1 MTDHLTKLTDRRSF
15 LRRLL
20 TTTSLVAT
28 GVASA
33 PAWAQS
39 HGAHGSHGPRV
50 RNTAPAT
57 PAPLAAQGPA
67 FANPPAISGSNGAYA
82 IDVTMRQAN
91 LGTQPVNVMAYVDAN
106 NRPGTDAPL
115 VAPTIT
121 ITGNGQPVQPVS
133 VVLTNNLPAEPNPAK
148 PGPVTEAHVHDAPFG
163 FYTTNLHVHG
173 LHVDPLEDN
182 VFIELQ
188 PAANGPTACAPT
200 RANPVWVCNGSYTY
214 SYNFGKAPVSPTNQ
228 TGTTKI
234 PAGTYWY
241 HPHKHGSVGVQVASG
256 MAGAFIVQGD
266 LDVIPGV
273 AGLTERVIVAQ
284 LVAYT
289 IPTGTPPQPAIVD
302 PKDFYAFKP
311 ANTQL
316 SINGQ
321 IHPTIDMQYGE
332 IQRWRFINATADQ
345 FFYLNVT
352 GSSGTTAPL
361 PELYAIAVDGVP
373 LTNSAQGITVPF
385 KLGTPLFQF
394 PMGTASTF
402 ANAVM
407 NEVAVLAPA
416 QRLDLL
422 VRMPVTPGGGTR
434 TYQLQTVSFPPP
446 SSGTPSTQTIATIQV
461 AGAKTTPDQLPAP
474 SAFNA
479 DALYRP
485 PLRERSAW
493 PTNPTQKIQFGFI
506 EGNTGALVNNSTIAT
521 PFGVAAG
528 NPPPPAAVAPP
539 PPPAGASP
547 FALPF
552 LPSGAQLQLKLN
564 AVDYWQVSSN
574 PDPSIGFGPHAFH
587 IHINSFMITKRNG
600 IDISSAKI
608 WRDTARID
616 QPPQPTSPSP
626 GVAVGTGVGQGALSP
641 ILPVEFVSQQV
652 DYVGDFVMH
661 CHLLQHEDAGMMWS
675 VNIS

>member
-28 GVASA
+28 GAASA

-39 HGAHGSHGPRV
+39 HGAHGAHGPRV

-57 PAPLAAQGPA
+57 PAPLAALGPP
-67 FANPPAISGSNGAYA
+67 FANPPAIRGSYGKYA
-82 IDVTMRQAN
+82 LNVTMRQAI
-91 LGTQPVNVMAYVDAN
+91 LGSQPVNVMAYVDAN
-106 NRPGTDAPL
+106 NAPVAGAYL

-121 ITGNGQPVQPVS
+121 ITGNGQLVQPVS
-133 VVLTNNLPAEPNPAK
+133 VVLTNHLPAEPNPAK

-182 VFIELQ
+182 VYIELQ
-188 PAANGPTACAPT
+188 PAANGSATDPACAPT

-214 SYNFGKAPVSPTNQ
+214 SYNFGRTPNN
-228 TGTTKI
+228 GRTKI

-266 LDVIPGV
+266 LDAIPGV
-273 AGLTERVIVAQ
+273 AGLPERVMVAQ

-289 IPTGTPPQPAIVD
+289 IPPPPQLQTAIVD
-302 PKDFYAFKP
+302 PNNFYGINPNAP
-311 ANTQL
+311 PSNTQI

-321 IHPTIDMQYGE
+321 INPTIAMQYGE

-352 GSSGTTAPL
+352 GPSGTTAGV

-373 LTNSAQGITVPF
+373 LTNSEQGIKVPF
-385 KLGTPLFQF
+385 KLDTPLFQF
-394 PMGTASTF
+394 PMGTAFTF
-402 ANAVM
+402 KNAVM
-407 NEVAVLAPA
+407 NEIAILAPA

-422 VRMPVTPGGGTR
+422 VRLPPTTVAPAGPVTYSVQAVP
-434 TYQLQTVSFPPP
+434 YVK
-446 SSGTPSTQTIATIQV
+446 GTPPLDTQTIATIQV
-461 AGAKTTPDQLPAP
+461 AGAKTTPDEPP
-474 SAFNA
+474 SSTAFNA
-479 DALYRP
+479 GALYRP
-485 PLRERSAW
+485 PLPDQSQW
-493 PTNPTQKIQFGFI
+493 PTNPTQKIQFGFL
-506 EGNTGALVNNSTIAT
+506 EGG
-521 PFGVAAG
+521 
-528 NPPPPAAVAPP
+528 
-539 PPPAGASP
+539 AGAGAIVNMNKDATATSLFAAAP
-547 FALPF
+547 FVLPF
-552 LPSGAQLQLKLN
+552 KKEDGQLKQDAQLKLKLDQ
-564 AVDYWQVSSN
+564 VDYWQVSSD
-574 PDPSIGFGPHAFH
+574 PDPNIGFGPHAFH

-600 IDISSAKI
+600 VDISSARI

-616 QPPQPTSPSP
+616 QPPSTTSPSP
-626 GVAVGTGVGQGALSP
+626 GVGLGAPSP
-641 ILPVEFVSQQV
+641 IVPVEFVSQQV

>member
-506 EGNTGALVNNSTIAT
+506 EGNTGALVNNSIIAT

-626 GVAVGTGVGQGALSP
+626 GVAVGTGVGPGAPSP
-641 ILPVEFVSQQV
+641 IVPVEFVSQQV

>member
-1 MTDHLTKLTDRRSF
+1 
-15 LRRLL
+15 
-20 TTTSLVAT
+20 
-28 GVASA
+28 
-33 PAWAQS
+33 
-39 HGAHGSHGPRV
+39 
-50 RNTAPAT
+50 
-57 PAPLAAQGPA
+57 
-67 FANPPAISGSNGAYA
+67 
-82 IDVTMRQAN
+82 
-91 LGTQPVNVMAYVDAN
+91 
-106 NRPGTDAPL
+106 
-115 VAPTIT
+115 
-121 ITGNGQPVQPVS
+121 
-133 VVLTNNLPAEPNPAK
+133 
-148 PGPVTEAHVHDAPFG
+148 
-163 FYTTNLHVHG
+163 
-173 LHVDPLEDN
+173 
-182 VFIELQ
+182 
-188 PAANGPTACAPT
+188 
-200 RANPVWVCNGSYTY
+200 
-214 SYNFGKAPVSPTNQ
+214 
-228 TGTTKI
+228 
-234 PAGTYWY
+234 
-241 HPHKHGSVGVQVASG
+241 
-256 MAGAFIVQGD
+256 
-266 LDVIPGV
+266 
-273 AGLTERVIVAQ
+273 
-284 LVAYT
+284 
-289 IPTGTPPQPAIVD
+289 
-302 PKDFYAFKP
+302 
-311 ANTQL
+311 
-316 SINGQ
+316 
-321 IHPTIDMQYGE
+321 MQYGE

>member
-506 EGNTGALVNNSTIAT
+506 EGNTGALVNNSIIAT

>member
-587 IHINSFMITKRNG
+587 IHINSFMIKKRNG

>member
-39 HGAHGSHGPRV
+39 HGAHGAHGATGPRF
-50 RNTAPAT
+50 RSIPPAT
-57 PAPLAAQGPA
+57 PAPLAPPGPA
-67 FANPPAISGSNGAYA
+67 FANPPTISGSNGAYA
-82 IDVTMRQAN
+82 LNVIMRQTT
-91 LGTQPVNVMAYVDAN
+91 LGSQPVNVMAYVDAN
-106 NRPGTDAPL
+106 NPPAAGTYL

-133 VVLTNNLPAEPNPAK
+133 VALTNFLPAEPNPAK
-148 PGPVTEAHVHDAPFG
+148 PGPVTVAHVHDAPFG

-182 VFIELQ
+182 VYIELQ
-188 PAANGPTACAPT
+188 PAANGSATDPACAPT
-200 RANPVWVCNGSYTY
+200 RTNPVWVCNGSYTY
-214 SYNFGKAPVSPTNQ
+214 SYNFGRTPNNGRTQ
-228 TGTTKI
+228 I

-266 LDVIPGV
+266 LDTIAGV
-273 AGLTERVIVAQ
+273 AGLTERVMVTQ
-284 LVAYT
+284 LVAYA
-289 IPTGTPPQPAIVD
+289 IPAVDPSIFYGISQPA
-302 PKDFYAFKP
+302 PPTNA
-311 ANTQL
+311 TM

-321 IHPTIDMQYGE
+321 INPTIAMQYGE

-352 GSSGTTAPL
+352 GPSGTTAPL

-373 LTNSAQGITVPF
+373 LTNSEQGIKVPF
-385 KLGTPLFQF
+385 KLDTPLFQF
-394 PMGTASTF
+394 PMGTAFTF
-402 ANAVM
+402 KNAVM
-407 NEVAVLAPA
+407 NEIAILAPA

-422 VRMPVTPGGGTR
+422 VRLPPTTVAPAGPVNYSVQAVP
-434 TYQLQTVSFPPP
+434 YVK
-446 SSGTPSTQTIATIQV
+446 GTPPLDTQTIATIQV
-461 AGAKTTPDQLPAP
+461 AGAKTTPDLLPAQ

-479 DALYRP
+479 GNAGSLYRP

-506 EGNTGALVNNSTIAT
+506 EGNTGALVNNSTSAT

-528 NPPPPAAVAPP
+528 NPSPPDAVAPP
-539 PPPAGASP
+539 PPPAGASS

-552 LPSGAQLQLKLN
+552 PPSGAQLQLKLN

-574 PDPSIGFGPHAFH
+574 PTLGFGPHAFH

-600 IDISSAKI
+600 IDISSARI

-626 GVAVGTGVGQGALSP
+626 GVAVGTGVSAGALSP
-641 ILPVEFVSQQV
+641 IVPVEFVSQQV

-661 CHLLQHEDAGMMWS
+661 CHLLQHEDSGMMWS
-675 VNIS
+675 VSIS